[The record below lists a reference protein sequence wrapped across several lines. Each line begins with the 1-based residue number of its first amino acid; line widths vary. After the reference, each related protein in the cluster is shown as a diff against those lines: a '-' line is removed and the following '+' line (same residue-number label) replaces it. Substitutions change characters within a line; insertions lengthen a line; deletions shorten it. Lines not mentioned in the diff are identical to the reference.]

1 MAISSPGIGSG
12 LNITSIVSQL
22 VAVEQ
27 QPVQVLQSKGST
39 LQNKLSVFGTVK
51 SDLSALQDAASA
63 LVSATT
69 WDSKN
74 FSSDNTSAVTGT
86 ATSSALSSAFSVE
99 VTGLASGQSVKTAAA
114 PTGTKGPAAGG
125 TLEIQ
130 LGSWTADGVFTAK
143 PASKA
148 GDPPPKETITIGA
161 DASLSDIAAS
171 INEKTATAGVTA
183 TVVTAGGNQQLL
195 IRSNSTGA
203 QSGFQITAS
212 AGLEQF
218 GYVAGTVQTPAVPPS
233 PGVVGTPAYYPTVGG
248 LTKTQT
254 AADASLTIDGIVVT
268 SATNTVTDAI
278 PGLTLNLL
286 SKTTSA
292 AQISVDV
299 DKTAIK
305 AKIQAFQDAYNK
317 INTDLKTFTAY
328 NSTTKTGGPL
338 LGDSTTSGLQ
348 SMLRTL
354 VGATGPSTSTI
365 GRLSDLGMQIQADGS
380 LSTNSTILDAAMQNP
395 KNVKEFFSASTGTAS
410 GNGIAKRIYDFAFG
424 ATGIGGSVTT
434 HSAGFQKAIDQNNTA
449 MDKFNV
455 HIADYQKQLLARY
468 TQLDTSMASLN
479 SLSSFVSA
487 QITQWNKSG

>member
-27 QPVQVLQSKGST
+27 QPVRVLQSKGAT
-39 LQNKLSVFGTVK
+39 LQSKLSVFGTVK

-74 FSSDNTSAVTGT
+74 LTSGNTSAVTGT

-99 VTGLASGQSVKTAAA
+99 VTSLASGQSTKTGAVASSYVAPSTGTLSFQLGAWDANGNFSAAA
-114 PTGTKGPAAGG
+114 SSAASVDV
-125 TLEIQ
+125 T
-130 LGSWTADGVFTAK
+130 
-143 PASKA
+143 A
-148 GDPPPKETITIGA
+148 GD
-161 DASLSDIAAS
+161 SLSTIAAS
-171 INEKTATAGVTA
+171 INAKTATAGVTA

-195 IRSNSTGA
+195 IRSNATGA
-203 QSGFQITAS
+203 QSGFQITATTTE
-212 AGLEQF
+212 LEAF
-218 GYVAGTVQTPAVPPS
+218 GFTATPAVVNGAGTVTTPAVYS
-233 PGVVGTPAYYPTVGG
+233 GMAR
-248 LTKTQT
+248 TQT
-254 AADASLTIDGIVVT
+254 ASDASLTIDGIAVT

-278 PGLTLNLL
+278 PGVTLNLL

-317 INTDLKTFTAY
+317 INTDLKTYTAY

-338 LGDSTTSGLQ
+338 LGDSTTAGLQ
-348 SMLRTL
+348 NMLRTL
-354 VGATGPSTSTI
+354 VGSNGPSTSMI
-365 GRLSDLGMQIQADGS
+365 GRLSDLGLQIQADGS
-380 LSTNSTILDAAMQNP
+380 LSTKSTTLDAALQNP
-395 KNVKEFFSASTGTAS
+395 KNVKEFFSASNGTAS
-410 GNGIAKRIYDFAFG
+410 DNGIARRIYDFSFG
-424 ATGIGGSVTT
+424 ATGIGGSVST
-434 HSAGFQKAIDQNNTA
+434 HSAGFQKAIDQNTKA
-449 MDKFNV
+449 IDKFNA

-479 SLSSFVSA
+479 GLSTFVSA
-487 QITQWNKSG
+487 QISQWNKSS